1 MKKIIPLL
9 FLLSGFSA
17 MAQAPV
23 QWNSSEILLALK
35 KLRVL
40 GAVLYV
46 AAHPDDEN
54 TRLLAYFSKGKL
66 YRTGYLS
73 LTRGDGGQN
82 LIGDEQGVEL
92 GLIRTQELLAA
103 RRIDGAEQ
111 FFTRAYDF
119 GFSKSTEEATGI
131 WGKNKVLADVVWVI
145 RKFQPEVIIT
155 RFPGDSRAGHGHH
168 SASAVLA
175 REAFAAAAD
184 PLKFPEQLKSGVQV
198 WKAKRILWNTFNF
211 GSVNATAENQF
222 KIDVG
227 DYQPLLG
234 KSFGEIAAE
243 SRSQHK
249 SQGFGVPS
257 SRGQAF
263 EYFIPLEGDA
273 PVSDLFDG
281 VNTGWDKIPGGQ
293 LINAGIDKI
302 IAEYNFEHP
311 EKALPA
317 LISLYKTIND
327 LPGSYWKT
335 QKLKELQV
343 LIRMVGGIYIEASGN
358 QEYAVHGDSIQ
369 VSFSIINR
377 MVSGVKLNAIH
388 SEPLDTILKTDIPLN
403 RNFVIQKKYLVPFT
417 KPISQPY
424 WLEDEMDK
432 GSFNVSDQQFIGLP
446 ENQPSF
452 TADVELAIGGVN
464 FVYTV
469 PVQYKHTDPVKGE
482 LFQPIVVAPQV
493 SINTSPGVLLFNK
506 GKSQARSFNL
516 LATAYSNV
524 NIQQP
529 SWFYQVGT
537 LQERKKDSGLVLTK
551 SASKN
556 IVFPF
561 SNKNLNGSE
570 KDRLMVGLNYVTK
583 NDEASNYL
591 AMSQINYDHIPPI
604 RYFYP
609 DGITVLNIPFQ
620 KTGKNIGYIKGAGDK
635 VPEALEQMGFAVS
648 FLTEQDMKAEILQKY
663 DAVVTGIRAYNIHS
677 WLTSNY
683 EVLMDYVKKGGNL
696 VVQYNTNSFA
706 GPLSARISPYAFEIS
721 RNRVTDENSEIKFV
735 DNKEALLNR
744 PNRITQ
750 KDFEGW
756 VQERGIYFAEKLSPE
771 FRTVLE
777 MKDPGEK
784 ENMNGSLVVAQ
795 LGKGRFIYT
804 GLAFFRQLPA
814 GVPGAYRLFANIV
827 SNPNLPINAAE

>member
-1 MKKIIPLL
+1 MKKIISLL
-9 FLLSGFSA
+9 FLLGGFTA

-35 KLRVL
+35 KLKVL

-131 WGKNKVLADVVWVI
+131 WGKEKVLADVVWVI

-155 RFPGDSRAGHGHH
+155 RFPGDARAGHGHH
-168 SASAVLA
+168 SASSVLA

-184 PLKFPEQLKSGVQV
+184 PSKFPEQLKAGVQV
-198 WKAKRILWNTFNF
+198 WQAKRILWNTFNF
-211 GSVNATAENQF
+211 GTVNATAENQF

-234 KSFGEIAAE
+234 KSFGELAAE

-263 EYFIPLEGDA
+263 EYFIPLEGAA
-273 PVSDLFDG
+273 PVTDLFDG
-281 VNTGWDKIPGGQ
+281 VSTGWDKIPGGQ
-293 LINAGIDKI
+293 LIDTSIDKI

-311 EKALPA
+311 EKILPA
-317 LISLYKTIND
+317 LVNLYKTIND
-327 LPGSYWKT
+327 LPASYWKT

-377 MVSGVKLNAIH
+377 LVDGVKLNSIH
-388 SEPLDTILKTDIPLN
+388 SEPLDTILKAGIPLN

-432 GSFNVSDQQFIGLP
+432 GSFNVGDQQLIGLP
-446 ENQPSF
+446 ENRPSF
-452 TADVELAIGGVN
+452 TADVELEISGVN

-506 GKSQARSFNL
+506 GKSQTRSFNM

-529 SWFYQVGT
+529 SWFYQAGT
-537 LQERKKDSGLVLTK
+537 FQERKKDSALVLK
-551 SASKN
+551 RSASKN

-570 KDRLMVGLNYVTK
+570 KTRLIVGLNYLAR
-583 NDEASNYL
+583 NDEASSYL

-609 DGITVLNIPFQ
+609 DGVTVLNIPFQ
-620 KTGKNIGYIKGAGDK
+620 KSGKNIGYIKGAGDK
-635 VPEALEQMGFAVS
+635 VPEALEQMGFTVNY
-648 FLTEQDMKAEILQKY
+648 LTEQDMKADILQKY
-663 DAVVTGIRAYNIHS
+663 DAVVTGIRAYNIHP

-706 GPLSARISPYAFEIS
+706 GPLSARISPYGFEIS
-721 RNRVTDENSEIKFV
+721 RNRVTDENSEIRFV
-735 DNKEALLNR
+735 DNKEALLNY
-744 PNRITQ
+744 PNKISQ

-756 VQERGIYFAEKLSPE
+756 VQERGIYFAEKLGPE